1 MAFSL
6 NKLGDALLKIGTSTL
21 QTGTFYAT
29 AKALN
34 SPCNSASI
42 FGCGG
47 FGGYA
52 GFPMGGYTM
61 GGYSMGGYSMGGYP
75 SMACYSQLGMMDPY
89 ASQMAIGQAYG
100 QGYALGEQ
108 MKAQGAAGMFST
120 SLGFQ
125 SIPGFQNIYQQNSQK
140 LNPTNNEAAEKFE
153 NHPTELGEQFEENSS
168 SGKTTQ
174 FVMNDWSSKAEGKEK
189 DEEYKEYTSNFAK
202 SYIAHMDET
211 SGNKDNEITKEE
223 YLKYNMAADLSKN
236 ATEAEIASYKQIANT
251 SFDKIDQ
258 NGDGK
263 IDWKEMSALLSTY
276 DAMSGKRD
284 GKISANELEAGFG
297 GLTNANSTA
306 MDTLLRNEYTR
317 LFGKTKKE
325 E

>member
-1 MAFSL
+1 MAFSF
-6 NKLGDALLKIGTSTL
+6 NKLGDTLLKIGTSTL

-29 AKALN
+29 TKALN
-34 SPCNSASI
+34 SNCGGGSI

-47 FGGYA
+47 FSGYA
-52 GFPMGGYTM
+52 GYPM
-61 GGYSMGGYSMGGYP
+61 GGYSMGSYP
-75 SMACYSQLGMMDPY
+75 SMACYGQFGMMDSY

-108 MKAQGAAGMFST
+108 IKAQGANGMF
-120 SLGFQ
+120 GFMNF
-125 SIPGFQNIYQQNSQK
+125 SSMPGFQNIFNNNQTK
-140 LNPTNNEAAEKFE
+140 LNPTENKAAEKFTS
-153 NHPTELGEQFEENSS
+153 HPTELGKQFEEHSK

-174 FVMNDWSSKAEGKEK
+174 FVMSDWEAKAEGKEK
-189 DEEYKEYTSNFAK
+189 DAEYKEYTSNFAK

-211 SGNKDNEITKEE
+211 SGNKDNEISKDE
-223 YLKYNMAADLSKN
+223 YLKYNISADLPKN
-236 ATEAEIASYKQIANT
+236 ATEEQIAAYKQIANT

-263 IDWKEMSALLSTY
+263 IDWKEMGALLSTY

-284 GKISANELEAGFG
+284 GKISTEELETGFS

-306 MDTLLRNEYTR
+306 MDTQLRNEYTR
-317 LFGKTKKE
+317 LYGKTE
-325 E
+325 EEK